1 MPTQNPRQLSD
12 VLRSLDTVM
21 LTTIDQTDQLVS
33 RPMAAC
39 VDDFAG
45 TLWFFAPMKSRI
57 IVNISANPKVNIS
70 YAGPLTSLS
79 IAGTATFTPNLAK
92 ISARWHSGLK
102 PVVSRRHGRCR
113 DDRGRRRRGTVM
125 DRPGFLGPRPPAL
138 PPGVQPRLGQA
149 PQPSVTLRASRCETQ
164 R

>member
-92 ISARWHSGLK
+92 ISARWHSGLNPWFPGGMDDVAMIEVAVDEARLWTG
-102 PVVSRRHGRCR
+102 PVSSALGRQLYHPVYSPGS
-113 DDRGRRRRGTVM
+113 GRRR
-125 DRPGFLGPRPPAL
+125 
-138 PPGVQPRLGQA
+138 
-149 PQPSVTLRASRCETQ
+149 SRA
-164 R
+164 